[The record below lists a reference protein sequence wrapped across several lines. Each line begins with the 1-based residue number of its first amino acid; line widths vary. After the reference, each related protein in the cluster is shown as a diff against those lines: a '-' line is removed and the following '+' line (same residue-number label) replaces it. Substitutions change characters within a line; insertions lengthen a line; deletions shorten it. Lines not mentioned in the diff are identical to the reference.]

1 MYVFS
6 FSYLL
11 SVDELCFS
19 SCLFTGEFGHPRPP
33 EEIDKVVCKDQ
44 PLDTSVLDN
53 DPATTNLL
61 LQMFM
66 SELQDTLP
74 EGGDHV
80 VNEKSP
86 TPSPFP
92 LDVVKTTVDTEVAEQ
107 GSPSLFAAVPS
118 TSDTEPPSPLTA
130 LSSPLE
136 CTDFNCVND
145 PLDDPFLMEFTD
157 ISELLQESRYVNCSV
172 SPNFSVVSSPASSL
186 NVNDTNVDNEDQLFD
201 LSDCS
206 HFIPSFTNT
215 TSHTHVDDLGIDFAT
230 MSDDALSMALSS
242 PEEPLSVMLPQDD
255 YQYPV
260 QCDYPDSSGSDTD
273 AEEQSQQTDKSTS
286 TKSSCKRSASTDTS
300 DEPSAKRVKNTTSA
314 ASSSK
319 TSEQKYTNRRQKNN
333 VASQVSRAKRRSRNK
348 ALTERVLELE
358 THNAEMRAQEK
369 ELSAE
374 IEKLKKMLVDRLAQ

>member
-6 FSYLL
+6 FSYLFSLL

-33 EEIDKVVCKDQ
+33 EEIDKVVCEDQ

-255 YQYPV
+255 YQYP
-260 QCDYPDSSGSDTD
+260 DSSGSDTD

-358 THNAEMRAQEK
+358 THNSEMRAQEK